1 MKNVWTAALA
11 TVIGFSSM
19 MMPANAQYGGGYNG
33 HYRWGVDGTRAQ
45 LQRRIDTGIRS
56 GALTRGEADRLNDK
70 LGRIGAMEANMRAT
84 GGHINRR
91 EKEKLD
97 NDLARLSDDINRQLT
112 DSETRW
118 NNRGNRYR
126 HY

>member
-19 MMPANAQYGGGYNG
+19 MMPANAQYGQ
-33 HYRWGVDGTRAQ
+33 YRWGVDGTKMQ

-70 LGRIGAMEANMRAT
+70 LGRISAMEANMKAS
-84 GGHINRR
+84 GNHLNHR
-91 EKEKLD
+91 EKDKLD
-97 NDLARLSDDINRQLT
+97 TDLARLSDDINRQLT

-118 NNRGNRYR
+118 NNRGNHHR